1 MQGTKYLIVGS
12 SHAAM
17 QALEAI
23 RLIDAQ
29 GSLMVATKDPALPYS
44 PTVLPYVV
52 SGRSDAKR
60 VFLRDEAYFEAQ
72 RVSLKRGTQLIGLDP
87 AQPLATFSGGETVRY
102 EKLLLATGAVPA
114 VPSISGLDR
123 VRFHVLRTLQDAVG
137 LKDALVRTKKA
148 VVLGAGL
155 VGMHAAE
162 NLVKAGAEVTVLE
175 MQPRVLAGYF
185 DEKGSHLI
193 ERAFAERG
201 ARILC
206 GRQAMQLEARPGGFA
221 LRLSDGESVEGE
233 LLVVG
238 TGVKPAIGY
247 IAGSGIE
254 AKEGIIVDARMRST
268 RPGVWAAGDV
278 AQAPSFYDGKPVLN
292 GILPNA
298 AEQGRV
304 AGMDMAGDAQCPE
317 FRGAVPVNTYHF
329 FGRQALSVGS
339 LAASGGQSH
348 ESYDADA
355 GRYQKLMLKDDR
367 LQAISTINRPFD
379 PGIML
384 ELIRRRVDLAP
395 VKAAFLARP
404 QDTARALM
412 SGMWR

>member
-1 MQGTKYLIVGS
+1 MQQTKYLIVGS
-12 SHAAM
+12 SHAAIE
-17 QALEAI
+17 AVDAI
-23 RLIDAQ
+23 RLVDPDGPII
-29 GSLMVATKDPALPYS
+29 LATKDPALPYS

-52 SGRSDAKR
+52 SGRADAKR
-60 VFLRDEAYFEAQ
+60 IFLRDEAYFQ
-72 RVSLKRGTQLIGLDP
+72 RHRVTVKWACELTALDP
-87 AQPLATFSGGETVRY
+87 AEPLARFAGEAIGY

-114 VPSISGLDR
+114 VPPIPGLDK
-123 VRFHVLRTLQDAVG
+123 VRFHVLRTLQDAIE
-137 LKDALVRTKKA
+137 LRAALVRAKRA

-162 NLVKAGAEVTVLE
+162 NLVKAGAEVTIVE

-185 DEKGSHLI
+185 DDRGSGLI

-206 GRQAMQLEARPGGFA
+206 GRRASEAHALASGFA
-221 LRLSDGESVEGE
+221 LRLSDGERIEGE

-238 TGVKPAIGY
+238 TGVKPATGY
-247 IAGSGIE
+247 LSGSGVE
-254 AKEGIIVDARMRST
+254 TRQGILVDGRMRTS

-278 AQAPSFYDGKPVLN
+278 AEAPSFYDGNPVLN

-298 AEQGRV
+298 AEQGRL
-304 AGMDMAGDAQCPE
+304 AGMDMAGDGQCPE

-329 FGRQALSVGS
+329 FGKQALSVGAH
-339 LAASGGQSH
+339 AADGGQSH
-348 ESYDADA
+348 EAFDAEA
-355 GRYQKLMLKDDR
+355 GRYQKLVLRDER
-367 LQAISTINRPFD
+367 LQAISSINRPFD

-395 VKAAFLARP
+395 VKTAFLARP
-404 QDTARALM
+404 QDTARTLM